1 MKTFGIKFFILTG
14 LLLTLSSGLL
24 FYRTLFLSE
33 ITPAKNKNNFEEL
46 RYLDL
51 KINEQMATERRHLES
66 NDEEITQDLKLTKNK
81 IHDLIFIIMD
91 VHRNDSEI
99 KKSVR
104 KVESYFNEKLET
116 ITKFQNSM
124 TELRA
129 ITNSLNS
136 LFYEI
141 QKKNIKFTLDKRDF
155 YRECITD
162 VFYYLSA
169 PSNTNEKQ
177 LHEDKKILSQ
187 VIAISR
193 TPEPIIRRYLETI
206 DRVLVLNTEME
217 ELFSKNKQKSIN
229 DEMTTINNYFKE
241 SFDSQN
247 NDGQT
252 FLILVFVSIII
263 YIISIVVIFR
273 KY

>member
-1 MKTFGIKFFILTG
+1 MKTFGFKFFIVTT

-24 FYRTLFLSE
+24 FYRNIFLSDV
-33 ITPAKNKNNFEEL
+33 IPAKNKNHFEEL

-66 NDEEITQDLKLTKNK
+66 NNEEITQDLSLTKNK

-91 VHRNDSEI
+91 VHKKDADI
-99 KKSVR
+99 KKSIL
-104 KVESYFNEKLET
+104 KIESHFNEKLEL
-116 ITKFQNSM
+116 ITKFQSSM
-124 TELRA
+124 SELRT

-162 VFYYLSA
+162 VFYYLTA

-177 LHEDKKILSQ
+177 LHEDKKILGQ

-206 DRVLVLNTEME
+206 DRVLVLNTEIE
-217 ELFSKNKQKSIN
+217 EIFTNSKQKSIN
-229 DEMTTINNYFKE
+229 EEMTTINNYFKD
-241 SFDSQN
+241 SFESQN
-247 NDGQT
+247 EDGQT
-252 FLILVFVSIII
+252 FLILVFVSILI